1 MGNCKFAN
9 ELNRLCKSSSDSID
23 NTEKF
28 DDFKK
33 YMHVTRTAEE
43 DLKAILRNV
52 NAGNKKTLVLLCGS
66 AGDGKSHLLSY
77 LKNSDEEH
85 LIENYTIFN
94 DATESKRLFLFLS
107 GNCCNALHSSLPDTR
122 ASIPYTSKIVTSSS

>member
-1 MGNCKFAN
+1 MRCKMGNCKFAN

-43 DLKAILRNV
+43 D
-52 NAGNKKTLVLLCGS
+52 
-66 AGDGKSHLLSY
+66 
-77 LKNSDEEH
+77 
-85 LIENYTIFN
+85 
-94 DATESKRLFLFLS
+94 
-107 GNCCNALHSSLPDTR
+107 
-122 ASIPYTSKIVTSSS
+122 

>member
-52 NAGNKKTLVLLCGS
+52 NAGNKKDVS
-66 AGDGKSHLLSY
+66 AFVWKCRRWKVS
-77 LKNSDEEH
+77 
-85 LIENYTIFN
+85 FVV
-94 DATESKRLFLFLS
+94 
-107 GNCCNALHSSLPDTR
+107 
-122 ASIPYTSKIVTSSS
+122 IPEKF

>member
-52 NAGNKKTLVLLCGS
+52 NAGNKNPLSGSPTIQSLSTVPILFSSFLYPSPGLLKATGHIEHMIYS
-66 AGDGKSHLLSY
+66 NISSDSSNLLLSVVFV
-77 LKNSDEEH
+77 
-85 LIENYTIFN
+85 I
-94 DATESKRLFLFLS
+94 
-107 GNCCNALHSSLPDTR
+107 
-122 ASIPYTSKIVTSSS
+122 TS

>member
-94 DATESKRLFLFLS
+94 DATESS
-107 GNCCNALHSSLPDTR
+107 AP
-122 ASIPYTSKIVTSSS
+122 SKTAIETLNELL

>member
-33 YMHVTRTAEE
+33 Y
-43 DLKAILRNV
+43 
-52 NAGNKKTLVLLCGS
+52 NKNCRGRF
-66 AGDGKSHLLSY
+66 KSDS
-77 LKNSDEEH
+77 
-85 LIENYTIFN
+85 
-94 DATESKRLFLFLS
+94 
-107 GNCCNALHSSLPDTR
+107 
-122 ASIPYTSKIVTSSS
+122 